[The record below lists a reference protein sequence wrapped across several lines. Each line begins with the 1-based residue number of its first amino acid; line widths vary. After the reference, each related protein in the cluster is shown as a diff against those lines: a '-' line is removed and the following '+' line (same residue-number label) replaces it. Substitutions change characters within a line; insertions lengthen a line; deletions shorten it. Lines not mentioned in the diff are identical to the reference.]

1 MQSNNVWHDT
11 IASGS
16 ESDVAIAMDFT
27 DQIAIVIGGSGAIG
41 SAVVRMLAER
51 GARVVAGYHRNAAAA
66 AEVIAACTNMRG
78 EAVAHRVDAR
88 DPQSVETLVS
98 SVVKAHGRLD
108 VMVFC
113 AGAMRF
119 TPIDA
124 ISAAQ
129 WRDVLALHLDGA
141 RNVCHAALRWMM
153 RRRYGR
159 IVAVA
164 ALHGLA
170 GGPQQADF
178 SAAAGSVLG
187 LVRTLAREAAPWNI
201 TVNAVAPGFIETP
214 QLATIPEE
222 MRRWGQQVIAL
233 RRIGRP
239 EEVAAAIV
247 FLASPLASY
256 ITGQT
261 LVVDG
266 GWRMAP

>member
-1 MQSNNVWHDT
+1 
-11 IASGS
+11 
-16 ESDVAIAMDFT
+16 MDFI
-27 DQIAIVIGGSGAIG
+27 DQVAIVIGGSGAIG
-41 SAVVRMLAER
+41 GAVVKMLAER

-66 AEVIAACTNMRG
+66 AQIVAACQDLRGAVIA
-78 EAVAHRVDAR
+78 HQVDAR
-88 DPQSVETLVS
+88 DLQSVETLVS
-98 SVVKAHGRLD
+98 SVVEEHGRLD
-108 VMVFC
+108 VTVFC

-119 TPIDA
+119 VPIDS

-129 WRDVLALHLDGA
+129 WREALALHLEGA
-141 RNVCHAALRWMM
+141 RNVCRAALRRMM

-178 SAAAGSVLG
+178 SAATGGILG

-201 TVNAVAPGFIETP
+201 TVNAVAPGLIETP
-214 QLATIPEE
+214 QLAAIPEE
-222 MRRWGQQVIAL
+222 MRHWGEQVIAL